1 MICKYSL
8 LAMNFKVSIVN
19 KIPLI
24 ELPPEIREA
33 EAFALQEI
41 LYQLSKNKPPQIVLD
56 FSKTSL
62 VDFRCSEVLL
72 SSTQSI
78 QKQEI
83 EIVCWSINKSVI
95 NTLAT
100 MKITEIISVDSDTNI
115 NFYLIDNSKD
125 IKSMVSYKKLKS
137 FLSNQVQSLFSK
149 AYKT

>member
-1 MICKYSL
+1 
-8 LAMNFKVSIVN
+8 MNFKVSIVN
-19 KIPLI
+19 KVPLI
-24 ELPPEIREA
+24 ELPSEIREA

-41 LYQLSKNKPPQIVLD
+41 LYQLSKNKPLQIVLD

-72 SSTQSI
+72 NSTQSI
-78 QKQEI
+78 KKQEI
-83 EIVCWSINKSVI
+83 EMVCWSINESVM

-100 MKITEIISVDSDTNI
+100 MKFTEMVSVDLDTNI
-115 NFYLIDNSKD
+115 NFYFIHNSKD

-137 FLSNQVQSLFSK
+137 FLTTQVQSLFSK